1 MNQDPY
7 ATLGVERNASE
18 EEVAKAFR
26 RLAKIHHPD
35 LNQGNPEAARKMS
48 EINKAYA
55 EIKSGRAGREDGP
68 SARSGAGGY
77 GPYGGYGSSPGSA
90 DEDPGPAGY
99 GFDPFDLFGFSGRAP
114 GGEEAQGPSWGPGG
128 QRETGTQGP
137 VSILSGFVRVLVGLS
152 VANLLFM
159 FFGRFFL

>member
-7 ATLGVERNASE
+7 TTLGVDRNASE
-18 EEVAKAFR
+18 EEVARAFR
-26 RLAKIHHPD
+26 RLAKVYHPD

-55 EIKSGRAGREDGP
+55 DIRSGKVGREGGP
-68 SARSGAGGY
+68 SARPDAGGY
-77 GPYGGYGSSPGSA
+77 DPYGGYGSTPGSA
-90 DEDPGPAGY
+90 GEDTGQASY
-99 GFDPFDLFGFSGRAP
+99 GFDPFDFFGFSGRDP
-114 GGEEAQGPSWGPGG
+114 EGDQAQGPSWGAGG

-152 VANLLFM
+152 IANFLFM
-159 FFGRFFL
+159 FFGRLFL